1 MKADMLKKLL
11 QAGALAAE
19 AGSRGSTGNI
29 ASKIVESGLD
39 FSKDGGTKKNGEGV
53 KGQTKNISPTTE
65 QNTEDSAGKNFGG
78 QGNKRRN
85 QNNYAD
91 MPK

>member
-19 AGSRGSTGNI
+19 AGSRGSAGNI
-29 ASKIVESGLD
+29 ASKIVNSGLD
-39 FSKDGGTKKNGEGV
+39 FSKSGGTKGKSGASKNAKTIKPFDAYSTDLAAGS
-53 KGQTKNISPTTE
+53 KLDTKKIYTQKTKNT
-65 QNTEDSAGKNFGG
+65 
-78 QGNKRRN
+78 
-85 QNNYAD
+85 D

>member
-19 AGSRGSTGNI
+19 AGSRGSAGNI
-29 ASKIVESGLD
+29 ASKIVDSGLD

-53 KGQTKNISPTTE
+53 KKQTKQIDPFNE
-65 QNTEDSAGKNFGG
+65 ENTEKVAGSKLDPKKIYT
-78 QGNKRRN
+78 QKTE
-85 QNNYAD
+85 NYD
-91 MPK
+91 MHK

>member
-19 AGSRGSTGNI
+19 AGSRGSAGNI
-29 ASKIVESGLD
+29 ASKIVDSGLD
-39 FSKDGGTKKNGEGV
+39 LSDWRKKNKKHDE
-53 KGQTKNISPTTE
+53 KTNPNEIQPKP
-65 QNTEDSAGKNFGG
+65 KL
-78 QGNKRRN
+78 RRDEIN
-85 QNNYAD
+85 PD

>member
-1 MKADMLKKLL
+1 MKGEQLKNLL
-11 QAGALAAE
+11 KAAALAAE

-39 FSKDGGTKKNGEGV
+39 FSKDGGEKKNGEGV
-53 KGQTKNISPTTE
+53 KKQTKQIDPFNE
-65 QNTEDSAGKNFGG
+65 ENTEKMAGSKLDPKKIYTQKTKN
-78 QGNKRRN
+78 
-85 QNNYAD
+85 YD